1 MAEQEIKTQ
10 IKEKIIKVLNL
21 EDFKP
26 EDIDNEEPLFG
37 EGLGLDSVDALEI
50 ILMLERD
57 YGIKFETAVEA
68 KPYLKNI
75 DTMAELIE
83 EKNGK

>member
-1 MAEQEIKTQ
+1 MAEQELKTQ
-10 IKEKIIKVLNL
+10 IKERIIEALNL

-26 EDIDNEEPLFG
+26 EDINDQEPLFG

-50 ILMLERD
+50 ILILERD
-57 YGIKFETAVEA
+57 YGIKFATAAEA

-75 DTMAELIE
+75 DTLAELIA
-83 EKNGK
+83 EKGNK